1 MINFRLQLKSLDD
14 ITTFKC
20 NKEFEISLT
29 HIMKWII
36 VTKKYLKTLRHKICR
51 VTAFYIIQKYL
62 YIVNILNICDKS
74 VVFSKSRENFEE
86 IYNHITTTNSKLKIS
101 ELEKISDFE
110 PYNNRFK
117 IVHYW
122 TLNLPNHTKNRTS
135 HKSLIFEHYS
145 SIRHPLKIVHI
156 ISQKQVFEHHPTL
169 LASIWIG
176 ASTLFVPDAATA
188 SVKRSSVSDGSGIRN
203 PGFW

>member
-1 MINFRLQLKSLDD
+1 M
-14 ITTFKC
+14 
-20 NKEFEISLT
+20 
-29 HIMKWII
+29 
-36 VTKKYLKTLRHKICR
+36 
-51 VTAFYIIQKYL
+51 
-62 YIVNILNICDKS
+62 
-74 VVFSKSRENFEE
+74 VFSKSRENFEE
-86 IYNHITTTNSKLKIS
+86 INNHITTTTNSKLKIS

-117 IVHYW
+117 IVHTEW
-122 TLNLPNHTKNRTS
+122 TLNLPNHTKKTELLIKARSLSIKKFDSLPSKNSTHYQSKTS
-135 HKSLIFEHYS
+135 FWTS
-145 SIRHPLKIVHI
+145 
-156 ISQKQVFEHHPTL
+156 HPTL

>member
-1 MINFRLQLKSLDD
+1 M
-14 ITTFKC
+14 
-20 NKEFEISLT
+20 
-29 HIMKWII
+29 
-36 VTKKYLKTLRHKICR
+36 
-51 VTAFYIIQKYL
+51 
-62 YIVNILNICDKS
+62 
-74 VVFSKSRENFEE
+74 VFSKSRENFEE
-86 IYNHITTTNSKLKIS
+86 INNHITTTTNSKLKIS

-110 PYNNRFK
+110 PYNNQFK

-135 HKSLIFEHYS
+135 HKSLIFEH
-145 SIRHPLKIVHI
+145 RHPLKIVHI
-156 ISQKQVFEHHPTL
+156 ISQKQVFEPHPTL